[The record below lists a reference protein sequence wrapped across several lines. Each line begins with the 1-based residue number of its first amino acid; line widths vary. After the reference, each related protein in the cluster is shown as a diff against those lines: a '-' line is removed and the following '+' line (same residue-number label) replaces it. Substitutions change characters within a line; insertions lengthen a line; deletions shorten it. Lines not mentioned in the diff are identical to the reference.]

1 MASST
6 VGTAIIKLSFDGSE
20 VKAQLAKTSDQF
32 EKVGNNAG
40 NMFGNAWTVA
50 AGSLISKGIS
60 KIVGEITSSL
70 GSAINRVDIINNFPR
85 VMESLGFTTEEAAS
99 AINTISGRLD
109 GLPSTLNGVVSDVQK
124 LTATMG
130 NLNKG
135 TVNATT
141 LGLALNDMFLAGGKG
156 TEAASNAMEQYN
168 QMLAQGKPDMQSWR
182 SILNAAPGQLNQL
195 AKTILG
201 ASASQSELYEAL
213 QKGTVSFDQ
222 LNEAIVSL
230 DNNGGE
236 GFASFEDQARS
247 ATGGIGTALENV
259 QNRIG
264 KAVAKIIEHIGS
276 DNIANA
282 INDISSGFSEIADV
296 VIGIMDFLGQNTWI
310 LDTIGAFFVGLL
322 GMGIATKIAGFFTM
336 LTTFAAT
343 NPVVLAIGAISAVLF
358 LLLTHLDDVGAFF
371 STVFG
376 GIAEFVGG
384 VAEGIGNFFG
394 EVFNGI
400 HDALEGIGNFFSE
413 IFGGIGKF
421 VGGVFDKM
429 KQVAS
434 GAWEGIKNIF
444 GGVATFF
451 GNIFGAAWEAVKRV
465 FSTGGQI
472 FMGIVDGIVGAFK
485 AIVNTIIRGI
495 NFVVAIP
502 FNAINGFLGI
512 LRGINI
518 LGFQPFGWVG
528 EIGVPQIPLL
538 AQGGYAKGASSA
550 VIGEDG
556 KEVVLPLENN
566 TDNWAGLLA
575 STLAEEMQAQE
586 IVTNNSPITVYMTNE
601 INNKM
606 DAEETGRLLEQSI
619 RRYA

>member
-6 VGTAIIKLSFDGSE
+6 VGTAVIKLSFDGRE
-20 VKAQLAKTSDQF
+20 VQAELAKTSSQF
-32 EKVGNNAG
+32 EKAG
-40 NMFGNAWTVA
+40 TKSGTMFGSALSVA
-50 AGSLISKGIS
+50 AGALVSRGIS

-70 GSAINRVDIINNFPR
+70 SSAISRVDVINNFPR
-85 VMESLGFTTEEAAS
+85 VMESLGFSADEAAS
-99 AINTISGRLD
+99 SIQAISGRLD

-130 NLNKG
+130 NLNTG
-135 TVNATT
+135 MVNATS

-156 TEAASNAMEQYN
+156 TDAASLAMEQYN

-195 AKTILG
+195 SKTILG
-201 ASASQSELYEAL
+201 ATATQNELYEAL
-213 QKGTVSFDQ
+213 KDGTVSFDQ
-222 LNEAIVSL
+222 LNEAVVML
-230 DNNGGE
+230 DKEGGE
-236 GFASFEDQARS
+236 GFASFESQARS

-264 KAVAKIIEHIGS
+264 KAVAKIIDHIGA

-282 INDISSGFSEIADV
+282 INDLSAGFSGVADV
-296 VIGIMDFLGQNTWI
+296 VIGIIDFLSQNQWVLEGIT
-310 LDTIGAFFVGLL
+310 AFFVGLL
-322 GMGIATKIAGFFTM
+322 SMGIATKIAGLFSM
-336 LTTFAAT
+336 LSAFAAT
-343 NPVVLAIGAISAVLF
+343 NPVVLAIGAISAVLM
-358 LLLTHLDDVGAFF
+358 LILNHLDEVGAFF

-528 EIGVPQIPLL
+528 QISVPQIPLL
-538 AQGGYAKGASSA
+538 AEGGYARGASNA
-550 VIGEDG
+550 IIGEDG
-556 KEVVLPLENN
+556 REVVLPLENN

-575 STLAEEMQAQE
+575 STLAQEMQE
-586 IVTNNSPITVYMTNE
+586 REVINNSPVTVYMTNE
-601 INNKM
+601 INNEM
-606 DAEETGRLLEQSI
+606 DANEIGRLLEQSI